1 MRRSWWRAVAAGA
14 AVVLSGADGAGA
26 QTTPAA
32 LLRTAL
38 IVADADRSAAFYR
51 VLGFEP
57 ESELDNPRDPKTS
70 TFPVNVP
77 STAVRLVILG
87 NPMAEGARLG
97 LVQFSSPPAT
107 STRGDVQKVGV
118 GDITL
123 VFDVI
128 DAEATHAALRAAG
141 ARILEPPQTF
151 TSRTRDASG
160 RALTGKV
167 FHVLDP
173 DGYLIE
179 LLQAAR

>member
-1 MRRSWWRAVAAGA
+1 MRASSWRAVAVVAAVFLAGA
-14 AVVLSGADGAGA
+14 DSAGA

-38 IVADADRSAAFYR
+38 IVTDADRSVAFYH

-57 ESELDNPRDPKTS
+57 ESELANPRDPKANA
-70 TFPVNVP
+70 FPVNVP
-77 STAVRLVILG
+77 STAVRLVILA
-87 NPMAEGARLG
+87 NPHAPGARLG

-107 STRGDVQKVGV
+107 STRGDVRKVGV

-123 VFDVI
+123 VFDVA
-128 DAEATHAALRAAG
+128 DAEATHAALRTAG
-141 ARILEPPQTF
+141 ARILEPPQAF